1 MELWVFDNDGTLYDD
16 FGAGKKFMKILFGHV
31 SQLLGVSTEQAEK
44 EVARLKEKWHT
55 EFSILALMK
64 EYGVSFSEMV
74 ENTYLR
80 IKLDEC
86 GIAAPDNL
94 RLAVLNS
101 IDARKVV
108 FTNNPSAFARRV
120 LSYVGLETCFIDFVG
135 MEETG
140 FCEKPNPQAYKV
152 VENRHKGYSRIIFCD
167 DSLKN
172 LETARSLGWTTIWC
186 KQQNARPE
194 AGTGHLVISSFEELK
209 RVL

>member
-140 FCEKPNPQAYKV
+140 LCEKPNPQAYKV
-152 VENRHKGYSRIIFCD
+152 VENRHKGYNRIIFCD

-172 LETARSLGWTTIWC
+172 LETARSMGWTTISPTSTC
-186 KQQNARPE
+186 TLMR
-194 AGTGHLVISSFEELK
+194 G
-209 RVL
+209 